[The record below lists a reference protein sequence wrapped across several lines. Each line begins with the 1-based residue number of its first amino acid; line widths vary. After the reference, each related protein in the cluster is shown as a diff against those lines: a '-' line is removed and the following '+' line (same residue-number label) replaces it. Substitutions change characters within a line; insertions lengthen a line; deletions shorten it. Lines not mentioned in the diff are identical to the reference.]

1 MGWEGVTRTS
11 NLAAKI
17 ELGKGNFVDQSVS
30 QQQYKLEFRK
40 SLKPC
45 FTFALQSIS
54 IRDLS
59 IESLRKS
66 GMNLGCITDASKISL
81 L

>member
-17 ELGKGNFVDQSVS
+17 ELGRGNYVDQSVP
-30 QQQYKLEFRK
+30 QQKYKLEFGK
-40 SLKPC
+40 SPKPC
-45 FTFALQSIS
+45 FICALEYIT